1 MPMAG
6 GAGPTGNI
14 SKKQKTG
21 TKLSESNLPIF
32 PEVLDGL
39 NKYLLNLET
48 TSTNERSSMKNP
60 DSPEDEK
67 TGKVRFFKFRMSS
80 KIAKLAEELHRPSFR
95 VLLEN
100 SRRTFSAQLDD
111 NYSVS
116 NLRQTLLNNIEPG
129 PPPDCQDQNVSDS
142 AFSEIYAEI
151 SNSMQS
157 GWMEVS
163 ATILDDVANLTGS
176 DNISANYGSIKRRS
190 SISPEKNQ
198 HNTGTTKSESPE
210 TTKKLP

>member
-1 MPMAG
+1 MSKSMKNVTMPKQSKPTPAGVIQKPMNSTVAQKSESFRTQQKPHAVTNKRKMPIMAG

-21 TKLSESNLPIF
+21 TKLSDSNRPIF

-100 SRRTFSAQLDD
+100 CRRTFSAQLDD

-151 SNSMQS
+151 SNS
-157 GWMEVS
+157 
-163 ATILDDVANLTGS
+163 
-176 DNISANYGSIKRRS
+176 
-190 SISPEKNQ
+190 
-198 HNTGTTKSESPE
+198 
-210 TTKKLP
+210 